1 MSVVLQVGDRAIAA
15 DDLLHLLAG
24 YQMLPQLLQ
33 EILIDQAIAP
43 ITCTDDETKQ
53 AQEQFFAQNQ
63 ITSDETLHL
72 WMSRHGMT
80 PEQLKALTTRSL
92 RIEKFKAE
100 TWGNKLESYFLSRK
114 SKLDKV
120 IYSLIRTQDI
130 GIAQEIYFR
139 VLESEQTFAEL
150 ASAYSKGPE
159 AQTDGL
165 IGPVELSVP
174 HPNLAQMLTVSQPGQ
189 LWPPSRIGEWIVI
202 VRLEKF
208 IPAQMDDAMRRRLLT
223 EFFNVWLQE
232 NLDHTMASASDLQ
245 PALAAAPITLL
256 PEAAIAPPAPQL
268 APAPP
273 SELNT
278 TERSPN
284 FTVTLSPPS
293 AASTAPTVPSSE
305 S

>member
-1 MSVVLQVGDRAIAA
+1 MSVVLQVGDRAIAT

-43 ITCTDDETKQ
+43 ITCTDDEAKQ

-63 ITSDETLHL
+63 ITSEETLHA

-80 PEQLKALTTRSL
+80 PEQLKALMTRSL
-92 RIEKFKAE
+92 KVEKFKAE

-139 VLESEQTFAEL
+139 VLEGEQSFAEL
-150 ASAYSKGPE
+150 AREYSKGPE

-189 LWPPSRIGEWIVI
+189 LWPPTRIGEWIVI

-208 IPAQMDDAMRRRLLT
+208 VPAQMDEAMRRRLLT

-232 NLDHTMASASDLQ
+232 NLDHTMTASPGLQ
-245 PALAAAPITLL
+245 PA
-256 PEAAIAPPAPQL
+256 IA
-268 APAPP
+268 
-273 SELNT
+273 S
-278 TERSPN
+278 
-284 FTVTLSPPS
+284 SPPINSLPDSLPDSSAPSITAPSITSATTS
-293 AASTAPTVPSSE
+293 AASPAPIAPSSE
-305 S
+305 P

>member
-1 MSVVLQVGDRAIAA
+1 MSVVLQVGDRAIAT

-43 ITCTDDETKQ
+43 ITCTDDEAKQ

-63 ITSDETLHL
+63 ITSEETLHA
-72 WMSRHGMT
+72 WISRHGMT
-80 PEQLKALTTRSL
+80 PEQLQALMTRSL
-92 RIEKFKAE
+92 KVEKFKAE

-139 VLESEQTFAEL
+139 VLEGEQSFAEL
-150 ASAYSKGPE
+150 AREYSKGPE

-189 LWPPSRIGEWIVI
+189 LWPPTRIGEWIVI

-208 IPAQMDDAMRRRLLT
+208 VPAQMDDAMRRRLLT

-232 NLDHTMASASDLQ
+232 NLDHTMTASPGLQ
-245 PALAAAPITLL
+245 PAIASPAPINAL
-256 PEAAIAPPAPQL
+256 PDSLPDSSASAITIPAITIPAITSAA
-268 APAPP
+268 
-273 SELNT
+273 T
-278 TERSPN
+278 
-284 FTVTLSPPS
+284 S
-293 AASTAPTVPSSE
+293 AASPAPIAPSSE
-305 S
+305 P

>member
-1 MSVVLQVGDRAIAA
+1 MSVVLQVGERAIAA

-33 EILIDQAIAP
+33 EVLIDQAIAP

-63 ITSDETLHL
+63 ITSDETLNL

-80 PEQLKALTTRSL
+80 PEQLRSLMTRSL

-139 VLESEQTFAEL
+139 VLEGEQTFAEL
-150 ASAYSKGPE
+150 ASSYSKGPE

-189 LWPPSRIGEWIVI
+189 LWPPTRIGEWIVI

-208 IPAQMDDAMRRRLLT
+208 VPAQMDDGMRRRLLT
-223 EFFNVWLQE
+223 EFFNAWLQE
-232 NLDHTMASASDLQ
+232 NLDHAMAASSSLQ
-245 PALAAAPITLL
+245 PTTASSPAVNVSPDLALDSAIAQQL
-256 PEAAIAPPAPQL
+256 PESSL
-268 APAPP
+268 A
-273 SELNT
+273 
-278 TERSPN
+278 ERSPN

-293 AASTAPTVPSSE
+293 VASPAPTAPSSE
-305 S
+305 P

>member
-1 MSVVLQVGDRAIAA
+1 MSVVLQVGDRAIAT

-43 ITCTDDETKQ
+43 ITCTDDEAKQ

-63 ITSDETLHL
+63 ITSEETLHA
-72 WMSRHGMT
+72 WISRHAMT
-80 PEQLKALTTRSL
+80 PEQLQSLMTRSL
-92 RIEKFKAE
+92 KVEKFKAE

-139 VLESEQTFAEL
+139 VLEGEQSFAEL
-150 ASAYSKGPE
+150 AREYSKGPE

-189 LWPPSRIGEWIVI
+189 LWPPTRIGEWIVI

-208 IPAQMDDAMRRRLLT
+208 VPAQMDDAMRRRLLT

-232 NLDHTMASASDLQ
+232 NLDHTMTASPGLQ
-245 PALAAAPITLL
+245 PAIASPAPINAL
-256 PEAAIAPPAPQL
+256 PDSLPDFSASAITIPAITIPAITSAA
-268 APAPP
+268 
-273 SELNT
+273 T
-278 TERSPN
+278 
-284 FTVTLSPPS
+284 S
-293 AASTAPTVPSSE
+293 AASPAPIAPSSE
-305 S
+305 P

>member
-1 MSVVLQVGDRAIAA
+1 MSVVLQVGDRAIAT

-43 ITCTDDETKQ
+43 ITCTDDEAKQ

-63 ITSDETLHL
+63 ITSEETLHA
-72 WMSRHGMT
+72 WISRHAMT
-80 PEQLKALTTRSL
+80 PEQLKALMTRSL
-92 RIEKFKAE
+92 KVEKFKAE

-139 VLESEQTFAEL
+139 VLEGEQSFAEL
-150 ASAYSKGPE
+150 AREYSKGPE

-189 LWPPSRIGEWIVI
+189 LWPPTRIGEWIVI

-208 IPAQMDDAMRRRLLT
+208 VPAQMDDAMRRRLLT

-232 NLDHTMASASDLQ
+232 NLDHTMTASPGLQ
-245 PALAAAPITLL
+245 PAIASPAPINALL
-256 PEAAIAPPAPQL
+256 DSFPDSS
-268 APAPP
+268 APAITIPAITIP
-273 SELNT
+273 AITSAAT
-278 TERSPN
+278 
-284 FTVTLSPPS
+284 S
-293 AASTAPTVPSSE
+293 AASPAPIAPASE
-305 S
+305 P

>member
-1 MSVVLQVGDRAIAA
+1 MSVVLQVGDRAIAT

-43 ITCTDDETKQ
+43 ITCTDDEAKQ

-63 ITSDETLHL
+63 ITSEETLHA
-72 WMSRHGMT
+72 WISRHGMT
-80 PEQLKALTTRSL
+80 PEQLQALMTRSL
-92 RIEKFKAE
+92 KVEKFKAE

-139 VLESEQTFAEL
+139 VLEGEQSFAEL
-150 ASAYSKGPE
+150 AREYSKGPE

-189 LWPPSRIGEWIVI
+189 LWPPTRIGEWIVI

-208 IPAQMDDAMRRRLLT
+208 VPAQMDDAMRRRLLT

-232 NLDHTMASASDLQ
+232 NLDHTMTASPGLQ
-245 PALAAAPITLL
+245 PAIASPAPINAL
-256 PEAAIAPPAPQL
+256 PDSLPDFSASATTIPAITSAA
-268 APAPP
+268 
-273 SELNT
+273 T
-278 TERSPN
+278 
-284 FTVTLSPPS
+284 S
-293 AASTAPTVPSSE
+293 AASPAPIAPSSE
-305 S
+305 P

>member
-1 MSVVLQVGDRAIAA
+1 MSVVLQVGDRAIAT

-43 ITCTDDETKQ
+43 ITCTDDEAKQ

-63 ITSDETLHL
+63 ITSEETLHA
-72 WMSRHGMT
+72 WISRHGMT
-80 PEQLKALTTRSL
+80 PEQLQALMTRSL
-92 RIEKFKAE
+92 KVEKFKAE

-139 VLESEQTFAEL
+139 VLEGEQSFAEL
-150 ASAYSKGPE
+150 AREYSKGPE

-189 LWPPSRIGEWIVI
+189 LWPPTRIGEWIVI

-208 IPAQMDDAMRRRLLT
+208 VPAQMDDAMRRRLLT

-232 NLDHTMASASDLQ
+232 NLDHTMTASPGLQ
-245 PALAAAPITLL
+245 PAIASPAPINAL
-256 PEAAIAPPAPQL
+256 PDSLPDFSASATTIPAITIPAITSAA
-268 APAPP
+268 
-273 SELNT
+273 T
-278 TERSPN
+278 
-284 FTVTLSPPS
+284 S
-293 AASTAPTVPSSE
+293 AASPAPIAPSSE
-305 S
+305 P

>member
-1 MSVVLQVGDRAIAA
+1 MSVVLQVGDRAIAT

-43 ITCTDDETKQ
+43 ITCTDDEAKQ

-63 ITSDETLHL
+63 ITSEETLHA
-72 WMSRHGMT
+72 WISRHGMT
-80 PEQLKALTTRSL
+80 PEQLQALMTRSL
-92 RIEKFKAE
+92 KVEKFKAE

-139 VLESEQTFAEL
+139 VLEGEQSFAEL
-150 ASAYSKGPE
+150 AREYSKGPE

-189 LWPPSRIGEWIVI
+189 LWPPTRIGEWIVI

-208 IPAQMDDAMRRRLLT
+208 VPAQMDDAMRRRLLT

-232 NLDHTMASASDLQ
+232 NLDHTMTASPGLQ
-245 PALAAAPITLL
+245 PAIASPAPINAL
-256 PEAAIAPPAPQL
+256 PDSLPDSSASTITIPAITIPSITSAA
-268 APAPP
+268 
-273 SELNT
+273 T
-278 TERSPN
+278 
-284 FTVTLSPPS
+284 S
-293 AASTAPTVPSSE
+293 AASPAPIAPSSE
-305 S
+305 P